1 MDLIKL
7 VNYIRSNV
15 KAGNL
20 NPDVSSK
27 ALFEADKYL
36 QPVLEDDALLYT
48 IEDALEPEVQ
58 SNHASPTAT
67 LEAEVASLRAQLTEL
82 QSQFS
87 AYRTDVQRTMMANL
101 KLTDGDIDE
110 QPSTSQVP
118 PSASNPHDTSLRRL
132 AGTDDGYFSS
142 YAHPSIHH
150 TMLSDTIR
158 TDAYRDFIYDN
169 KQLFAGKT
177 VLDVGCGTGILSMFC
192 AKAGAKQVI
201 AVDNSDIIDKAIENV
216 FRSGLDGQ
224 VRCLRGKIEELD
236 LGLGADGKV
245 DVIVSEWMG
254 YCLLYESM
262 LDSVI
267 YARDRY
273 LKEDG
278 LMVPSHATL
287 KIAPLVDSDIRI
299 EKIDFWKDV
308 YGFDMSGMLE
318 HAYDEALA
326 QSVKQQEIMGDG
338 NLFRELDLH
347 QVSVSDL
354 SFEKPWDVAWNRDG
368 NLEGFVI
375 WFDIFFATNKHEEI
389 TFDVPR
395 YGKSSEGAKA
405 FTTGPFGKDT
415 HWYQGILLLKDIV
428 PDVKVNST
436 LKGSIAYQKAG
447 EEERGL
453 DITVA
458 WTLDG
463 KEHKQVWK
471 VE

>member
-7 VNYIRSNV
+7 INYIRSNV

-20 NPDVSSK
+20 NPGVSTRS
-27 ALFEADKYL
+27 LFESDIYL

-48 IEDALEPEVQ
+48 IEDALEPEAQ
-58 SNHASPTAT
+58 SIHALPTAT
-67 LEAEVASLRAQLTEL
+67 LEAEIASLKAQLTEL

-101 KLTDGDIDE
+101 TLTAGDLDE
-110 QPSTSQVP
+110 RPSTSHAT
-118 PSASNPHDTSLRRL
+118 SSDSNGHDACLRKL
-132 AGTDDGYFSS
+132 AGADDGYFSS

-150 TMLSDTIR
+150 TMLSDTVR

-169 KQLFAGKT
+169 KHLFAGKV

-201 AVDNSDIIDKAIENV
+201 AVDNSDIIDKATENV
-216 FRSGLDGQ
+216 FHNGLDGQ

-236 LGLGADGKV
+236 LGLSPDGKV

-273 LKEDG
+273 LKADG

-299 EKIDFWKDV
+299 EKIDFWRDV
-308 YGFDMSGMLE
+308 YGFDMRGMLE
-318 HAYDEALA
+318 QAYDEALA
-326 QSVKQQEIMGDG
+326 QSVKQQEIMGEG
-338 NLFRELDLH
+338 SVFKELDLH
-347 QVSVSDL
+347 RVSVEEL
-354 SFEKPWDVAWNRDG
+354 SFEGPWDVAWSRDRS
-368 NLEGFVI
+368 LEGFVV
-375 WFDIFFATNKHEEI
+375 WFDIFFATSRDEKI
-389 TFDVPR
+389 DLDVSK
-395 YGKSSEGAKA
+395 YGKTSEGTKA

-428 PDVKVNST
+428 QDVKESSLVRGLVSY
-436 LKGSIAYQKAG
+436 KKAG

-453 DITVA
+453 DITVS
-458 WTLDG
+458 WSING
-463 KEHKQVWK
+463 KAKKQAWK